1 MAEYITFAE
10 YSETKGI
17 EPLATGTFESLALFA
32 KDIVDGYTFGIIE
45 SQNLADD
52 AHYRPRIVRAMALI
66 IDSLSR
72 ADLSELLGGESEA
85 ISSKSESVGGYSYS
99 VSYRGKNENAYPI
112 PMPPL
117 AKILLMP
124 IKALGRCR

>member
-1 MAEYITFAE
+1 MAEYITYEE
-10 YSETKGI
+10 YSETKGV
-17 EPLATGTFESLALFA
+17 EPLSTGTFETLSLIA
-32 KDIVDGYTFGIIE
+32 KDIVDGYTFSVIE
-45 SQNLADD
+45 DKNLIDN
-52 AHYRPRIVRAMALI
+52 AHYRPRITRAMALI

-72 ADLSELLGGESEA
+72 ADLSEILGGESEA

-99 VSYRGKNENAYPI
+99 VSYKGKNENSYPL